1 MMHIP
6 RLRNLPLPEL
16 SLIGVTMIW
25 GVTFLIVHI
34 AVEYT
39 GALLLVGLRFL
50 IAGILAAILA
60 GRHLR
65 QVTRLE
71 LLAGLSIGA
80 SLFIGYG
87 LQSYGLQTVE
97 SSMSAFLTALY
108 VPLVPL
114 LQWALFR
121 KAPALFSWIGIGLAF
136 AGLLLISGGSAGHLS
151 MSTGEI
157 ATLGGTIGIALEIM
171 LIGYFAPHVD
181 SRRVTAIQLLAVAL
195 FCFLSMPIAGVEWP
209 EFSWIWVGA
218 VIGLGAASAMIQL
231 VMNWA
236 QKTVSPTR
244 ATVIY
249 AGEPVW
255 AGIVGR
261 IAGERLGPFALIGGA
276 LIVMGVLIS
285 ELRPTWKS
293 RTDRRA
299 AT

>member
-136 AGLLLISGGSAGHLS
+136 AGLLLISGGSAGHLR

>member
-1 MMHIP
+1 MHIP

-80 SLFIGYG
+80 SLFIGYV

-136 AGLLLISGGSAGHLS
+136 AGLLLISGGSAGHLR

-261 IAGERLGPFALIGGA
+261 IAGERLGPYALIGGA
-276 LIVMGVLIS
+276 LIVLGVLIS
-285 ELRPTWKS
+285 ELRPSWKS

>member
-261 IAGERLGPFALIGGA
+261 IAGERLGPYALIGGA
-276 LIVMGVLIS
+276 LIVLGVLIS
-285 ELRPTWKS
+285 ELRPSWKS

>member
-50 IAGILAAILA
+50 IAGILAAVLA

-136 AGLLLISGGSAGHLS
+136 AGLLLISGGSAGHLR

-261 IAGERLGPFALIGGA
+261 IAGERLGPYALIGGA
-276 LIVMGVLIS
+276 LIVLGVLIS
-285 ELRPTWKS
+285 ELRPSWKS

>member
-1 MMHIP
+1 MHIP

-136 AGLLLISGGSAGHLS
+136 AGLLLISGGSAGHLR

>member
-80 SLFIGYG
+80 SLFIGYV

-136 AGLLLISGGSAGHLS
+136 AGLLLISGGSAGHLR

-261 IAGERLGPFALIGGA
+261 IAGERLGPYALIGGA
-276 LIVMGVLIS
+276 LIVLGVLIS
-285 ELRPTWKS
+285 ELRPSWKS